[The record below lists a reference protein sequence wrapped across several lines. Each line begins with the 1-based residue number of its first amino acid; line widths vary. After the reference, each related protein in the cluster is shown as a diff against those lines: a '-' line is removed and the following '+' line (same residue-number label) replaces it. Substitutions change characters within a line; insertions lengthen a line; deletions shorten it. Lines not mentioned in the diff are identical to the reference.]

1 MWFLLIKKAR
11 WLKLFA
17 QNNELSYFCSV
28 IKQIN
33 KKQDETDFRG
43 NRASD
48 WVCVTAWNVCGSI
61 N

>member
-17 QNNELSYFCSV
+17 QNNELFYFCSV

-33 KKQDETDFRG
+33 IKYK
-43 NRASD
+43 
-48 WVCVTAWNVCGSI
+48 
-61 N
+61 